1 MRSCSFQ
8 LYTEVK
14 EGFPMIDPC
23 PNIYGGIYSGNLTLQ
38 SDVGISAHYV
48 FLRGAPPLTREW
60 EN

>member
-1 MRSCSFQ
+1 
-8 LYTEVK
+8 
-14 EGFPMIDPC
+14 MIDPC